1 MQPCC
6 PAPPYCDLLRYGE
19 YGTTDNH
26 GVAHIVADV
35 LYQALCLVGQGRL
48 MCLGLGHNLVRWRIC
63 SKPPPSCGTTHY
75 LIRSMWSI
83 LGGNQGTN
91 FACQNIGQFVDH
103 FWSILVNFLGCCYM
117 SEILAT
123 CSYNEDWID
132 TLAQTEGCRE
142 LHQWLQI
149 LSENCRTLIVA
160 LIAPFFKPPI

>member
-1 MQPCC
+1 MKSELSSFKSICYSSYLAKSLFELTLCSPA
-6 PAPPYCDLLRYGE
+6 APPYCGLLRYGE

-91 FACQNIGQFVDH
+91 FTCQNIGQFVDH
-103 FWSILVNFLGCCYM
+103 FLVNIVNFGGCCM
-117 SEILAT
+117 LEILAT
-123 CSYNEDWID
+123 SSYNED
-132 TLAQTEGCRE
+132 
-142 LHQWLQI
+142 
-149 LSENCRTLIVA
+149 
-160 LIAPFFKPPI
+160 

>member
-1 MQPCC
+1 MSCVDHSNFC
-6 PAPPYCDLLRYGE
+6 MKSELSSFKSINYSSHLAKSLFELTLCSPAAAAPYCGLLRYGE

-91 FACQNIGQFVDH
+91 FTCQNIGQFVDH
-103 FWSILVNFLGCCYM
+103 FWSIL
-117 SEILAT
+117 
-123 CSYNEDWID
+123 
-132 TLAQTEGCRE
+132 
-142 LHQWLQI
+142 
-149 LSENCRTLIVA
+149 
-160 LIAPFFKPPI
+160 